1 MPVLQGYDLMRQ
13 KSKQL
18 RLPVRLYRC
27 SCDGFVDME
36 IQALTA
42 GGAKFEV
49 FRRAREG
56 GYFNSRDGF
65 RDFLNRG
72 WTAREVRR

>member
-1 MPVLQGYDLMRQ
+1 MNRKP
-13 KSKQL
+13 KQL
-18 RLPVRLYRC
+18 SLPVRLYRV
-27 SCDGFVDME
+27 SCDGYVDME

-49 FRRAREG
+49 FRRAREA
-56 GYFNSRDGF
+56 GYFSDRRTGF